1 MATERLTTGHPARI
15 RYQHPGHVRMLIG
28 DAYIAIRFL
37 RETPRRIAGLPTD
50 ASFLT
55 TLFAIGVLATALR
68 RIAAPALR
76 VFRPRHPSFAGTM
89 IAGARRRGPSR
100 RGGIRRSAG
109 PRRLGCLSCVRQR
122 VRAYFV
128 IALGLPTCA
137 SVLTW
142 PAGSPPRWSPSP
154 SSQPYSRDPQPADVS
169 DSHDPHWLLRSTL
182 KQSTQGVDHATWTP
196 PSGRAGR
203 RPWNGCLL
211 GQQAR
216 SAGCRERGAERRA
229 SAASARARAAGYA
242 RGPDGREDQSAGSA
256 SR

>member
-89 IAGARRRGPSR
+89 IAGAVVREAPGAAAGAPARDIPF
-100 RGGIRRSAG
+100 AG
-109 PRRLGCLSCVRQR
+109 PMIAISLAAPAVRLVAST
-122 VRAYFV
+122 
-128 IALGLPTCA
+128 LGLIAVPVR
-137 SVLTW
+137 SVWAAL
-142 PAGSPPRWSPSP
+142 AAFGKG
-154 SSQPYSRDPQPADVS
+154 Y
-169 DSHDPHWLLRSTL
+169 
-182 KQSTQGVDHATWTP
+182 
-196 PSGRAGR
+196 GRT
-203 RPWNGCLL
+203 
-211 GQQAR
+211 
-216 SAGCRERGAERRA
+216 S
-229 SAASARARAAGYA
+229 
-242 RGPDGREDQSAGSA
+242 
-256 SR
+256 